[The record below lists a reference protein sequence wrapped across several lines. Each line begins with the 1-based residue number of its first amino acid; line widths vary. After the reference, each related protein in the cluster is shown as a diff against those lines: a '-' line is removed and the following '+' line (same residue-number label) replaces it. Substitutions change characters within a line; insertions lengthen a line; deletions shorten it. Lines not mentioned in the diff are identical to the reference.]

1 MFIRQKPCGSFGRS
15 RRVQELTAETE
26 PGRAIAVGQES
37 EVANL
42 DEPRWQHVEQEAA
55 NEFGGS

>member
-1 MFIRQKPCGSFGRS
+1 
-15 RRVQELTAETE
+15 VLTAETE

-42 DEPRWQHVEQEAA
+42 DEPDGNTWSKKRRMNSVAGKVIVLMWL
-55 NEFGGS
+55 